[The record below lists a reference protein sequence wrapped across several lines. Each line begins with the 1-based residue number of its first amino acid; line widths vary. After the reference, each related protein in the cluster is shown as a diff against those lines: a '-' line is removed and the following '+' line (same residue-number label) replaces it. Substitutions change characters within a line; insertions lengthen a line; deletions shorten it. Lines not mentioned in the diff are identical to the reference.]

1 MADVTQDAESGVAV
15 WIALHRAHEG
25 GIANLQGHW
34 LDSGSRVPGY
44 VADAL
49 DALDALDG
57 LVSAGLL
64 AWGGEDPESCHALRV
79 IVTDTGCARYV
90 ALCQVHGP
98 RARVAV
104 GIPYRWA
111 RSPRDQRSHLLAQ
124 CDTDQIRGQVAVCGQ
139 RLWWSVAMSAQPTG
153 RPCLTCE
160 ALPGVLVPASRFDS
174 PPDSGRPPVEQ
185 LPWPRG
191 HQPASR

>member
-1 MADVTQDAESGVAV
+1 MLDVTPVV
-15 WIALHRAHEG
+15 IRH
-25 GIANLQGHW
+25 
-34 LDSGSRVPGY
+34 GSQATLIKSDTRS
-44 VADAL
+44 L
-49 DALDALDG
+49 
-57 LVSAGLL
+57 
-64 AWGGEDPESCHALRV
+64 C
-79 IVTDTGCARYV
+79 VTDTGCARYV
-90 ALCQVHGP
+90 TLCQVHGP

-124 CDTDQIRGQVAVCGQ
+124 RDTDQIGGQVAVCGQ

-160 ALPGVLVPASRFDS
+160 ALSGVLVPASRFDS

-191 HQPASR
+191 HQPAFEVSWMLVHLPAP